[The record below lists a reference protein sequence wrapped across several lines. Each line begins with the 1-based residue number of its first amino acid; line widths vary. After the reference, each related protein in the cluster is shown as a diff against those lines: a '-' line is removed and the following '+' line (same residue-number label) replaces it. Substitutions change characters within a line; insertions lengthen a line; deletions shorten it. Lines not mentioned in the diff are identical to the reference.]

1 MDCVKGES
9 HIKLETKKK
18 IIVWHSVCKV
28 LRYQKDIKGEFL
40 IAVSAEL
47 FIHLSFI
54 TLYNDSEMKG
64 KTRGGER
71 DRGVGACG
79 LGMAGVCRALVSPE
93 GDAASSSPLGFLFT
107 RRLEESCSS

>member
-1 MDCVKGES
+1 M
-9 HIKLETKKK
+9 
-18 IIVWHSVCKV
+18 WHSACKV

-40 IAVSAEL
+40 NAASAEL

-64 KTRGGER
+64 KTRGAER

-79 LGMAGVCRALVSPE
+79 LTMAGVCRALVSPE
-93 GDAASSSPLGFLFT
+93 GKAASSSPWFPVRSHIGGKLQLVAEVT
-107 RRLEESCSS
+107 LVWNPPATP